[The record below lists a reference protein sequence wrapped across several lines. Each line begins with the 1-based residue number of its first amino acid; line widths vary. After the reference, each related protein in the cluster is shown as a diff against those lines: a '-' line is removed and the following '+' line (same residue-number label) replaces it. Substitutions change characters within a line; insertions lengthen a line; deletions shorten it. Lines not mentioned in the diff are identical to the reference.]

1 MRHFPDKI
9 VVATRNRSKVRELQE
24 LAKELPIRFLTLA
37 DFEGAPDVIEDGLTF
52 EENALKKA
60 REIFKFTKLPS
71 LADDSGLCVNALD
84 GRPGVLSARYVG
96 ENAPDET
103 RYLKILEE
111 LKNVPE
117 EARNAKFVCVLALVF
132 ESGEELL
139 IRGECEGKISTTPV
153 GSNGFGYDPVF
164 FYEPLGMTFGQ
175 MDKDSK
181 NEVSHRGRAMKTL
194 IDKLKLIQSGDY

>member
-84 GRPGVLSARYVG
+84 GRPGVLSARYAG